1 MSLPHASR
9 LGFAVLCV
17 SLMGAQTSCTD
28 LPTGADSFQLE
39 ADGQLWVAVLPPE
52 GLPDAATWLAYT
64 SPGAAPFALRAEIAE
79 IEEQARRARVSGDA
93 ERADALLTGALRRS
107 VEAMAVDPGRG
118 FFAERRAALDS
129 WRRSVQAGVEIDRAP
144 ALRATLEAVERDG
157 AAVDAALEAG
167 DYRAAAMR
175 LTVAAERIRR
185 WSPDGVAAQVL
196 ERVETH
202 LAAAARTPQE
212 LERTA
217 HLVDGARQEL
227 LGGNPLRAMQRALY
241 ALQLAGGSELHEIPV
256 LERSRCGEYAC

>member
-1 MSLPHASR
+1 MSLPQVSR
-9 LGFAVLCV
+9 IGFAVLG
-17 SLMGAQTSCTD
+17 LTALTMQAACTD
-28 LPTGADSFQLE
+28 LPTGADAFQLE
-39 ADGQLWVAVLPPE
+39 ADGQLWVAVLPPQ

-64 SPGAAPFALRAEIAE
+64 SSGATPFAMRAEIAE
-79 IEEQARRARVSGDA
+79 LEAQARRARVIGNGQ
-93 ERADALLTGALRRS
+93 RADALLGEALRRS
-107 VEAMAVDPGRG
+107 VDAMEVDPGRA
-118 FFAERRAALDS
+118 FFAPRRAALDS
-129 WRRSVQAGVEIDRAP
+129 WRRSVQAGVAIDRAP
-144 ALRATLEAVERDG
+144 ALRASLEAVERDG
-157 AAVDAALEAG
+157 AAVDAALAAG
-167 DYRAAAMR
+167 DYRAAATR

-196 ERVETH
+196 ERVEAH

-227 LGGNPLRAMQRALY
+227 VGGNPLRAMQRALY